1 LKELVDE
8 DLEASN
14 ALAHSNAYTINDEPG
29 DFCPCSKGMSL
40 AFDLADQFHIV
51 SPNNVTTKNLDF
63 SNLALVTCKRVLH
76 VTKV

>member
-1 LKELVDE
+1 LVDE

-40 AFDLADQFHIV
+40 AFDLAAQV
-51 SPNNVTTKNLDF
+51 
-63 SNLALVTCKRVLH
+63 
-76 VTKV
+76 

>member
-1 LKELVDE
+1 VDE
-8 DLEASN
+8 AIKTGDDLP
-14 ALAHSNAYTINDEPG
+14 HSVANTINGQPG